1 MLTLILVLLFI
12 SLPFAFFLSFN
23 LYIKK
28 QNEEREKL
36 EWLRKRELVT
46 LFVQVPRDNDRPAS
60 AAEQV
65 FAALHGI
72 YRPELKLQEEL
83 SFEIVA
89 THGAIGFYAVV
100 PAYLRDF
107 IEGQI
112 YAQYPSVHITTI
124 DDYVTAERLQGKH
137 FIGAELVLDK
147 IDVYP
152 IKTYDS
158 FEVDPLAGIT
168 SVLSSLSE
176 GEEIWIQTIIRP
188 ESESWQE
195 EGIAEVQ
202 RIRAGK
208 QGSTGFLFKKIIKT
222 VSLFLFRLF
231 LEILAVFFNR
241 ARTPATTETPSQASL
256 PAPVE
261 EALKGVEEKITKLG
275 FSTKFRILSVAP
287 DLLKARANLNAAV
300 GAYNQFNTNNLNNLM
315 IGNIFV
321 DDREFWLLYQTR
333 LFLDK
338 GIIFNIKELASLYHF
353 PSITVATPNIVWAG
367 AKKSEPPPNLPLAD
381 KIPSREITL
390 VGSTDFRN
398 QEEVFGIK
406 VADRLR
412 HIYVIG
418 KSGTG
423 KSTLLENMA
432 IDDIKDN
439 RGVIVVDPHGETI
452 EHILECIPEHRIE
465 DVILFDP
472 SDREYPI
479 GFNLLEAVQEDLR
492 SIVASGF
499 VGIFKKI
506 FGNSWGPRL
515 EYILRNTVLALLE
528 TSGTTMLSI
537 PKMLAEKHYRL
548 EVVKNIKDPVIK
560 EFWEHEFEQYPQQFR
575 TEAVAPIQNK
585 VGQFLS
591 TTTIRNIV
599 GQSRSTIDIRKIMD
613 EGKILLINI
622 SRGKI
627 GEDNSALLGAMLIT
641 KIQLAA
647 MSRADIPFEKRRD
660 CFLYVDEFQNFATES
675 FATILSEARKY
686 KLSLTLA
693 NQYIAQ
699 MSDEVREAVFGNVGT
714 LICFRVG
721 PGDAPFLE
729 KEFEPVFAVNDLI
742 NLDLYHIYIK
752 LSIDGLTKQPFSAV
766 TLPPLYLN
774 SKTGSKEKII
784 ALSRERYGV
793 ARKKVEEEIAEWNR
807 TTTPPLVVAPYQKK
821 ILEEEQKKV
830 QKASADGKSLTAG
843 VFKEEQRESEKVETG
858 HQVRTE
864 APGEQVRGE
873 RAQMPAVR
881 KTASLQARGEERSE
895 EEEAKPFSR
904 LLPKN
909 LIKGLH
915 YREIAKKGGEKWY
928 FAVKYFLPNGNPAGE
943 FVIPILKTTS
953 SRDPSSEF
961 RFYAHKGSN
970 SKIDYADL
978 RKTIL
983 EISKKAQNTK
993 GSRTSLSEDR
1003 GAIAQNK
1010 THQGNTTKL
1019 DWQPLSFEEVVKLKD
1034 KD

>member
-1 MLTLILVLLFI
+1 MIYILIVFLLLF
-12 SLPFAFFLSFN
+12 LPFGFFLGFN
-23 LYIKK
+23 LYVKK
-28 QNEEREKL
+28 RNEEREKL
-36 EWLRKRELVT
+36 EWLRRRELVT
-46 LFVQVPRDNDRPAS
+46 LFIQVPRDNDRPAS

-72 YRPELKLQEEL
+72 YRPELKMQEEL

-89 THGAIGFYAVV
+89 THGAIAFYAVV

-112 YAQYPSVHITTI
+112 YAQYPTVHITTV
-124 DDYVTAERLQGKH
+124 DDYATKEKIEGKR
-137 FIGAELVLDK
+137 FIGAELTLDK
-147 IDVYP
+147 SDVYP

-168 SVLSSLSE
+168 SVLSGLAE
-176 GEEIWIQTIIRP
+176 GEEVWIQTIIRP
-188 ESESWQE
+188 ESEAWQE
-195 EGIAEVQ
+195 AGIAEVQ
-202 RIRAGK
+202 RIRSGRR
-208 QGSTGFLFKKIIKT
+208 GYTGFLFKKILKT
-222 VSLFLFRLF
+222 TSVFLLNLF
-231 LEILAVFFNR
+231 LEMLAAFFNR
-241 ARTPATTETPSQASL
+241 PRATATVEKSSQVSL
-256 PAPVE
+256 PAPIE

-275 FSTKFRILSVAP
+275 FSTKLRIIAIAP
-287 DLLKARANLNAAV
+287 DLLKAKANLNATV
-300 GAYNQFNTNNLNNLM
+300 GAYNQFNTNNLNNLLV
-315 IGNIFV
+315 GNVYV
-321 DDREFWLLYQTR
+321 DDQEFWLLYQAR

-338 GIIFNIKELASLYHF
+338 GMIFNIKELASLYHF
-353 PSITVATPNIVWAG
+353 PSITVETPNIVWAG

-381 KIPSREITL
+381 KVPSTEITL
-390 VGSTDFRN
+390 IGSTDFRN

-406 VADRLR
+406 IADRLR

-432 IDDIKDN
+432 IDDIAEG

-452 EHILECIPEHRIE
+452 DHILECIPEYRVD

-479 GFNLLEAVQEDLR
+479 GFNLLESVQEDLR

-528 TSGTTMLSI
+528 TPGTTMLSI

-548 EVVKNIKDPVIK
+548 EIVKNIKDPVIK
-560 EFWEHEFEQYPQQFR
+560 EFWENEFEQYPQQFR

-613 EGKILLINI
+613 EEKILLINI

-647 MSRADIPFEKRRD
+647 MSRADIPFEQRRN

-699 MSDEVREAVFGNVGT
+699 MSEEVREAVFGNVGT

-729 KEFEPVFAVNDLI
+729 KEFTPVFTANDLI
-742 NLDLYHIYIK
+742 NLDLYHIYVK

-766 TLPPLYLN
+766 TLPPVYLKN
-774 SKTGSKEKII
+774 KTNFKEKII
-784 ALSRERYGV
+784 ALSREKYGV
-793 ARKKVEEEIAEWNR
+793 PREKVEEEIAEWNKR
-807 TTTPPLVVAPYQKK
+807 TAPPLVVAPYQKK
-821 ILEEEQKKV
+821 ILEEEMQMKEQAESAKVNSLEPEKKEKDFS
-830 QKASADGKSLTAG
+830 QGKQEAFLNQASS
-843 VFKEEQRESEKVETG
+843 EEQAIGDGGETSSKNQLANLEVKKEDVKQEEVEPP
-858 HQVRTE
+858 QR
-864 APGEQVRGE
+864 P
-873 RAQMPAVR
+873 
-881 KTASLQARGEERSE
+881 
-895 EEEAKPFSR
+895 
-904 LLPKN
+904 LPKN

-915 YREIAKKGGEKWY
+915 YREVAKKGGEKWY
-928 FAVKYFLPNGNPAGE
+928 FAVKYYLRDGTPAGD
-943 FVIPILKTTS
+943 FLIPILKNISKERVSEQRFS
-953 SRDPSSEF
+953 SPR
-961 RFYAHKGSN
+961 KSN
-970 SKIDYADL
+970 PRIDFDDL
-978 RKTIL
+978 KKTIF
-983 EISKKAQNTK
+983 EISKKVKKQDDVENNLQKDQDQPENKPKEAQNN
-993 GSRTSLSEDR
+993 SP
-1003 GAIAQNK
+1003 
-1010 THQGNTTKL
+1010 
-1019 DWQPLSFEEVVKLKD
+1019 DWQTIKPDEVVKLKD